1 MATRNINTF
10 IEHLMNEAMT
20 AAGTAGGG
28 KGGKGGD
35 GPYGPDEGGFGS
47 QDFPQYNNPYD
58 EDGYRLKPSFYPHP
72 FIKPVPYDN
81 RPGRRKPNTASPGR
95 GRPDTTIPYRPS
107 GRPSTIIPFA
117 PTPVDPYQQKPVP
130 PRGGGY

>member
-1 MATRNINTF
+1 MATRKINTF

-28 KGGKGGD
+28 KGSD
-35 GPYGPDEGGFGS
+35 GNDGGF
-47 QDFPQYNNPYD
+47 DIPNQYNNP
-58 EDGYRLKPSFYPHP
+58 DGGGTPLGRPTYGHP

-117 PTPVDPYQQKPVP
+117 PSPVDPYKMKP
-130 PRGGGY
+130 

>member
-28 KGGKGGD
+28 KGGKGDD
-35 GPYGPDEGGFGS
+35 GGGFVI
-47 QDFPQYNNPYD
+47 PNQYNNP
-58 EDGYRLKPSFYPHP
+58 DGDGTPPSGHP
-72 FIKPVPYDN
+72 TYGHPLIKPVPYDN

-95 GRPDTTIPYRPS
+95 GRPDTTIPYRPRY
-107 GRPSTIIPFA
+107 RPSTIIPFA
-117 PTPVDPYQQKPVP
+117 PTLVDNPANPMYPYRQKP
-130 PRGGGY
+130 